1 MTKEKFELVM
11 MFLKALLM
19 FATVFVI
26 PYIQVYLK
34 SNTTKEQRENALF
47 WVKQVTRI
55 AEELYKVKGAGQLK
69 KEYVLEWLNK
79 NGIKLSSEQL
89 SVLID
94 MVVEEYNKNG
104 WNILEEKEEG

>member
-1 MTKEKFELVM
+1 MSKEKFELVM

-69 KEYVLEWLNK
+69 KEYVLEWLNS
-79 NGIKLSSEQL
+79 NRIKLSNEQL

-94 MVVEEYNKNG
+94 MVVDEYNKNG
-104 WNILEEKEEG
+104 WNVLEEKEG

>member
-69 KEYVLEWLNK
+69 KEYVLEWLNN
-79 NGIKLSSEQL
+79 NGIKLSDEQL
-89 SVLID
+89 SILID

-104 WNILEEKEEG
+104 WNILEEKEG